1 MNRLIVVSNRLP
13 FALDSTGEDLWTV
26 TPAVGGLVSAIEPV
40 LRERGGIWIG
50 WPGIAGEIP
59 EKPLAEATRN
69 AGYKVVP
76 VALSETERDEFYYG
90 YSNEVIWPLFHDL
103 QNFCNFEPGYWQA
116 YKQVNE
122 RYADAIGRCAQPDDF
137 IWVHDYHL
145 MYVAQALRK
154 QGLSQKLS
162 GLTFFL
168 HIPFPPYDIFSK
180 LPQQQRLLHA
190 LLQFDLVGF
199 QTRRDVRNFL
209 QCVRRVMSDAKV
221 LSRRELQLIRFEDRE
236 IRVGHF
242 PIGIDFTS
250 FEKGARS
257 DTVEQRAQRLRVT
270 FPGCQ
275 LILGSD
281 RLDYSK
287 GIPERLRAFRTAL
300 ERHPELRGRVV
311 LIQVVVPSRVEIPRY
326 HEFKQR
332 IDRLVGDI
340 NGRFSTST
348 WLPVQY
354 HFRSL
359 DRDDLLAHYRGCDIA
374 FVTPLKDG
382 MNLVAKEYCA
392 CRIEEGG
399 VLILSQFAGAAE
411 QLKPDALLVNPY
423 DVEQMADTILKAFHM
438 NLAERGARMKRMR
451 RIVRKENVFWWV
463 DSFLRAG
470 AKIASRSLRG
480 LGKRRRSA
488 ALNTFRK
495 TGQHQDRPLDTKK
508 AIV

>member
-13 FALDSTGEDLWTV
+13 FALDSAGEDLWTV
-26 TPAVGGLVSAIEPV
+26 TPATGGLVSAVEPV
-40 LRERGGIWIG
+40 LRERGGTWIG
-50 WPGIAGEIP
+50 WPGTAGEIP
-59 EKPLAEATRN
+59 QEPLAKATRY

-103 QNFCNFEPGYWQA
+103 QNFCNFEPAYWQA

-122 RYADAIGRCAQPDDF
+122 RYADAIARCAQPDDF

-145 MYVAQALRK
+145 MYVAQALRE
-154 QGLSQKLS
+154 QALSRKLR

-180 LPQQQRLLHA
+180 LPQQQRLLRA
-190 LLQFDLVGF
+190 LLQFDLLGF
-199 QTRRDVRNFL
+199 QTRRDVRNFI
-209 QCVRRVMSDAKV
+209 QCVRRVMLGAKI
-221 LSRRELQLIRFEDRE
+221 LPRRDLQLVRFEKRE

-242 PIGIDFTS
+242 PIGIDFDS
-250 FEKGARS
+250 FENGAS
-257 DTVEQRAQRLRVT
+257 ADAVAKKSEELRVT
-270 FPGCQ
+270 FPDCQ

-311 LIQVVVPSRVEIPRY
+311 MIQIVVPSRVQIPRY
-326 HEFKQR
+326 HEFKDR

-359 DRDDLLAHYRGCDIA
+359 DRDNLLAHYCGCDIA

-392 CRIEEGG
+392 CRIDNDG

-411 QLKPDALLVNPY
+411 QLKPGAVLVNPY
-423 DVEQMADTILKAFHM
+423 DVEQMADTILEAFRM
-438 NLAERGARMKRMR
+438 KETERTARMKRMR
-451 RIVRKENVFWWV
+451 RVVRDENVFWWV
-463 DSFLRAG
+463 DSFLKAG
-470 AKIASRSLRG
+470 ASLRPR
-480 LGKRRRSA
+480 LRSG
-488 ALNTFRK
+488 R
-495 TGQHQDRPLDTKK
+495 QDSVKIPR
-508 AIV
+508 

>member
-26 TPAVGGLVSAIEPV
+26 TPATGGLVSAIEPV
-40 LRERGGIWIG
+40 LRERGGTWIG
-50 WPGIAGEIP
+50 WPGTAGAIP
-59 EKPLAEATRN
+59 QQPLAEATRN

-103 QNFCNFEPGYWQA
+103 QNFCNFEPAYWQA
-116 YKQVNE
+116 YKEVNK
-122 RYADAIGRCAQPDDF
+122 RYADAIARSARPDDF

-145 MYVAQALRK
+145 MYVAQALRE
-154 QGLSQKLS
+154 QGFSRKLS

-180 LPQQQRLLHA
+180 LPQQQQLLRA

-199 QTRRDVRNFL
+199 QTRRDVRNFI
-209 QCVRRVMSDAKV
+209 QCVRRVMSDLKIIP
-221 LSRRELQLIRFEDRE
+221 RRDAQLVRFENRE

-242 PIGIDFTS
+242 PIGIDFGS
-250 FEKGARS
+250 FENSASS
-257 DTVEQRAQRLRVT
+257 DAVAQRAQRLRAT

-287 GIPERLRAFRTAL
+287 GIPERLRSFRTAL

-311 LIQVVVPSRVEIPRY
+311 LIQVVVPSRVQIPRY
-326 HEFKQR
+326 HEFKDR

-354 HFRSL
+354 HFRCL
-359 DRDDLLAHYRGCDIA
+359 DREDLLAHYRGCDIG

-392 CRIEEGG
+392 CRIEEDG

-423 DVEQMADTILKAFHM
+423 DVEQMADTILQAFRMSH
-438 NLAERGARMKRMR
+438 ADRSARMKRMR
-451 RIVRKENVFWWV
+451 RVVRKENVFWWV

-470 AKIASRSLRG
+470 AKLIARSPQTKKKRSRSIGTALQNA
-480 LGKRRRSA
+480 SA
-488 ALNTFRK
+488 
-495 TGQHQDRPLDTKK
+495 
-508 AIV
+508 

>member
-26 TPAVGGLVSAIEPV
+26 TPAAGGLVSAVEPV
-40 LRERGGIWIG
+40 LRERGGTWIG
-50 WPGIAGEIP
+50 WPGTAGEIP
-59 EKPLAEATRN
+59 KTPFAEATRG

-103 QNFCNFEPGYWQA
+103 QNFCNFEPGYWQT
-116 YKQVNE
+116 YKAVND
-122 RYADAIGRCAQPDDF
+122 RFADAIARCAQPNDF

-145 MYVAQALRK
+145 MDVAQALRER
-154 QGLSQKLS
+154 GVSQKLS

-168 HIPFPPYDIFSK
+168 HIPFPPYDIFAK
-180 LPQQQRLLHA
+180 LPQQQRLLRA
-190 LLQFDLVGF
+190 LLQFDLLGF

-209 QCVRRVMSDAKV
+209 GCVRRVMSDARV
-221 LSRRELQLIRFEDRE
+221 VPRRELQLVRFEKRQ
-236 IRVGHF
+236 IRLGYF
-242 PIGIDFTS
+242 PIGIDFDS
-250 FEKGARS
+250 FEKGAMSDAVARRS
-257 DTVEQRAQRLRVT
+257 QELRARFRD
-270 FPGCQ
+270 CQ
-275 LILGSD
+275 LILGVD

-287 GIPERLRAFRTAL
+287 GIPERLRAYRDAL
-300 ERHPELRGRVV
+300 ERHTELRGRVV

-340 NGRFSTST
+340 NGRFSTSN

-359 DRDDLLAHYRGCDIA
+359 DREDLLAHYRGCDIA

-392 CRIEEGG
+392 CRIDEDGA
-399 VLILSQFAGAAE
+399 LILSQFAGAAE
-411 QLKPDALLVNPY
+411 QLKTGALLVNPY
-423 DVEQMADTILKAFHM
+423 DVEEVADTVLKAFRM
-438 NLAERGARMKRMR
+438 TTAERTARMKRMR
-451 RIVRKENVFWWV
+451 RVVREENVFRWV
-463 DSFLRAG
+463 DSFLRVG
-470 AKIASRSLRG
+470 AKLTARSPQVASRHGAST
-480 LGKRRRSA
+480 KR
-488 ALNTFRK
+488 
-495 TGQHQDRPLDTKK
+495 
-508 AIV
+508 

>member
-26 TPAVGGLVSAIEPV
+26 TPAAGGLVSAVEPV
-40 LRERGGIWIG
+40 LRERGGTWIG
-50 WPGIAGEIP
+50 WPGTAGEVP
-59 EKPLAEATRN
+59 KTPLAEATRG

-76 VALSETERDEFYYG
+76 VALSETDRDEFYYG

-103 QNFCNFEPGYWQA
+103 QNFCNFEPGYWQT
-116 YKQVNE
+116 YKAVND
-122 RYADAIGRCAQPDDF
+122 RFADAIARCAQPNDF

-145 MYVAQALRK
+145 MYVAQALRER
-154 QGLSQKLS
+154 GVSQKLS

-168 HIPFPPYDIFSK
+168 HIPFPPYDIFLK
-180 LPQQQRLLHA
+180 LPQQQRLLRA

-199 QTRRDVRNFL
+199 QTRRDVRNFI
-209 QCVRRVMSDAKV
+209 QCVRRVMSEAKV
-221 LSRRELQLIRFEDRE
+221 LSRRELQLIRFEDHE
-236 IRVGHF
+236 IRVGYF
-242 PIGIDFTS
+242 PIGIDFDS
-250 FEKGARS
+250 FEKSARS
-257 DTVEQRAQRLRVT
+257 DSVEQRARRLRAT

-300 ERHPELRGRVV
+300 ERYPDLSGRVV
-311 LIQVVVPSRVEIPRY
+311 LIQIVVPSRVQIPRY
-326 HEFKQR
+326 HEFKRR

-359 DRDDLLAHYRGCDIA
+359 DRDDLLAHYRGCDIG

-392 CRIEEGG
+392 CRIEEDGA
-399 VLILSQFAGAAE
+399 LILSQFAGAAE
-411 QLKPDALLVNPY
+411 QLKSGALLVNPY
-423 DVEQMADTILKAFHM
+423 DVEQMAEAIVNAFRM
-438 NLAERGARMKRMR
+438 SETERIARMKRMR
-451 RIVRKENVFWWV
+451 RVVREENVFWWV
-463 DSFLRAG
+463 DSFLKAG
-470 AKIASRSLRG
+470 SKLAARSERVARRKPVIIA
-480 LGKRRRSA
+480 
-488 ALNTFRK
+488 
-495 TGQHQDRPLDTKK
+495 H
-508 AIV
+508 

>member
-1 MNRLIVVSNRLP
+1 V
-13 FALDSTGEDLWTV
+13 
-26 TPAVGGLVSAIEPV
+26 EPV
-40 LRERGGIWIG
+40 LRERGGTWIG
-50 WPGIAGEIP
+50 WPGITGEIP
-59 EKPLAEATRN
+59 SEPLAKATRN
-69 AGYKVVP
+69 VGYKVVP

-103 QNFCNFEPGYWQA
+103 QNFCNFEPAYWQT
-116 YKQVNE
+116 YKEVNE
-122 RYADAIGRCAQPDDF
+122 RYADVIVRCSQPDDF

-145 MYVAQALRK
+145 MYVAQALRER
-154 QGLSQKLS
+154 GVSRKLS

-168 HIPFPPYDIFSK
+168 HIPFPPYDIFAK

-190 LLQFDLVGF
+190 LLQFDLFGF
-199 QTRRDVRNFL
+199 QTRRDVHNFL
-209 QCVRRVMSDAKV
+209 QCVRRVMSGAKV
-221 LSRRELQLIRFEDRE
+221 LSRRDLQLVRFEKRE

-242 PIGIDFTS
+242 PIGIDFDW
-250 FEKGARS
+250 FENGARS
-257 DTVEQRAQRLRVT
+257 ETVEQRAQRLRAT
-270 FPGCQ
+270 FPDCQ
-275 LILGSD
+275 VILGSD

-311 LIQVVVPSRVEIPRY
+311 LIQVVVPSRVQIPRY
-326 HEFKQR
+326 HDFKDR

-348 WLPVQY
+348 WLPLQY

-392 CRIEEGG
+392 CRIDLDG

-411 QLKPDALLVNPY
+411 QLKAGAVLVNPY
-423 DVEQMADTILKAFHM
+423 DIEQMAETILQVFRM
-438 NLAERGARMKRMR
+438 SQAERSTRMKRMR
-451 RIVRKENVFWWV
+451 RVVRNENVFWWV
-463 DSFLRAG
+463 DSFLKAG
-470 AKIASRSLRG
+470 SKL
-480 LGKRRRSA
+480 
-488 ALNTFRK
+488 
-495 TGQHQDRPLDTKK
+495 TGR
-508 AIV
+508 

>member
-40 LRERGGIWIG
+40 LRERGGTWIG

-59 EKPLAEATRN
+59 KEPLVEATRY

-76 VALSETERDEFYYG
+76 VSLSETERDEFYYG

-103 QNFCNFEPGYWQA
+103 QNFCNFEPAFWQA
-116 YKQVNE
+116 YKQVNV
-122 RYADAIGRCAQPDDF
+122 RYADAIAQSAQPDDF

-145 MYVAQALRK
+145 MYVAQALRE
-154 QGLSQKLS
+154 QSVDRKLS
-162 GLTFFL
+162 ALTFFL
-168 HIPFPPYDIFSK
+168 HIPFPPYDIFAK
-180 LPQQQRLLHA
+180 LPQQQRLLRA
-190 LLQFDLVGF
+190 LLQFDLLGF
-199 QTRRDVRNFL
+199 QTRRDLRNFL
-209 QCVRRVMSDAKV
+209 QCVRRVIFDAKV
-221 LSRRELQLIRFEDRE
+221 VSRRELQLIRFEKRE

-242 PIGIDFTS
+242 PIGIDFDS
-250 FEKGARS
+250 FEHGAKS
-257 DTVEQRAQRLRVT
+257 ETVEQRAQRLRVT

-300 ERHPELRGRVV
+300 ERHPELRGRVI

-326 HEFKQR
+326 HEFKER

-359 DRDDLLAHYRGCDIA
+359 DRDDLLAHYRACDIG

-392 CRIEEGG
+392 CRIEENG

-411 QLKPDALLVNPY
+411 QLKRDAVLVNPY
-423 DVEQMADTILKAFHM
+423 DVEQMADTILTAFRM
-438 NLAERGARMKRMR
+438 SEAERSARMKRMR
-451 RIVRKENVFWWV
+451 RVVSHEDVFLWV
-463 DSFLRAG
+463 DSFLKAG
-470 AKIASRSLRG
+470 ASLLPRSTSARQRGVKIA
-480 LGKRRRSA
+480 
-488 ALNTFRK
+488 
-495 TGQHQDRPLDTKK
+495 D
-508 AIV
+508 

>member
-1 MNRLIVVSNRLP
+1 MKRLIIVSNRLP

-26 TPAVGGLVSAIEPV
+26 TPATGGLVSAVEPV
-40 LRERGGIWIG
+40 LRERGGVWIG
-50 WPGIAGEIP
+50 WPGIAGKIP
-59 EKPLAEATRN
+59 NKPLTEATRN

-103 QNFCNFEPGYWQA
+103 QNFCNFEPAYWET
-116 YKQVNE
+116 YKAVNE
-122 RYADAIGRCAQPDDF
+122 RYAEAIAQCAQPDDF

-145 MYVAQALRK
+145 MYVAQALRE
-154 QGLSQKLS
+154 QGLSRKLS

-180 LPQQQRLLHA
+180 LPQQQRLLRA
-190 LLQFDLVGF
+190 LLQFDLLGF
-199 QTRRDVRNFL
+199 QTRRDVRNFM
-209 QCVRRVMSDAKV
+209 QCVRRVMLDTKV
-221 LSRRELQLIRFEDRE
+221 VPRRDLQLVRFEKRE
-236 IRVGHF
+236 IRIGHF
-242 PIGIDFTS
+242 PIGIDFDS
-250 FEKGARS
+250 FANDAKSEAVTRQS
-257 DTVEQRAQRLRVT
+257 QQLRAS
-270 FPGCQ
+270 FPSCQ

-300 ERHPELRGRVV
+300 ERYPELRGRVV

-340 NGRFSTST
+340 NGRFSSST

-354 HFRSL
+354 HFRAL
-359 DRDDLLAHYRGCDIA
+359 HREDLVAHYRACDIG

-392 CRIEEGG
+392 CRIEEDG

-411 QLKPDALLVNPY
+411 QLKAGALLVNPY
-423 DVEQMADTILKAFHM
+423 DVEQMADTILKAFRM
-438 NLAERGARMKRMR
+438 RGAERRRRMKRMR
-451 RIVRKENVFWWV
+451 RIVRDENVFWWV
-463 DSFLRAG
+463 DSFLKAG
-470 AKIASRSLRG
+470 AKLARHSLG
-480 LGKRRRSA
+480 GSKKRRSA
-488 ALNTFRK
+488 AALQNAST
-495 TGQHQDRPLDTKK
+495 
-508 AIV
+508 

>member
-13 FALDSTGEDLWTV
+13 FALDVTSEDLWTV
-26 TPAVGGLVSAIEPV
+26 TPAAGGLVSAIEPV
-40 LRERGGIWIG
+40 LRERGGTWIG
-50 WPGIAGEIP
+50 WPGIAGKIP
-59 EKPLAEATRN
+59 RTPLEEATRDV
-69 AGYKVVP
+69 GYAVVP
-76 VALSETERDEFYYG
+76 VSLSEAERDEFYYG

-103 QNFCNFEPGYWQA
+103 QNFCNFDPAYWQA
-116 YKQVNE
+116 YKQVND

-145 MYVAQALRK
+145 MYVAQALRE
-154 QGLSQKLS
+154 QGVSGKLS
-162 GLTFFL
+162 ALTFFL

-199 QTRRDVRNFL
+199 QTRGDVRNFL

-221 LSRRELQLIRFEDRE
+221 LSRRELQLIRFKDRE

-242 PIGIDFTS
+242 PIGIDFES
-250 FEKGARS
+250 FENGAKS
-257 DTVEQRAQRLRVT
+257 ETVEQRAQRLRVS

-300 ERHPELRGRVV
+300 ELHSELRGRAV
-311 LIQVVVPSRVEIPRY
+311 LIQIVVPSRVEIPRY

-354 HFRSL
+354 HFRCL
-359 DRDDLLAHYRGCDIA
+359 DRDDLLAHYRACDIA

-392 CRIEEGG
+392 CRTDEDGA
-399 VLILSQFAGAAE
+399 LILSQFAGAAE
-411 QLKPDALLVNPY
+411 QLRPGALLVNPY
-423 DVEQMADTILKAFHM
+423 DVEEVADTVLKAFRM
-438 NLAERGARMKRMR
+438 TGAERTARMKRMR
-451 RIVRKENVFWWV
+451 RVVRGENVFRWV
-463 DSFLRAG
+463 DSFLKVG
-470 AKIASRSLRG
+470 AKLTARSVRISS
-480 LGKRRRSA
+480 RRR
-488 ALNTFRK
+488 L
-495 TGQHQDRPLDTKK
+495 PTKR
-508 AIV
+508 